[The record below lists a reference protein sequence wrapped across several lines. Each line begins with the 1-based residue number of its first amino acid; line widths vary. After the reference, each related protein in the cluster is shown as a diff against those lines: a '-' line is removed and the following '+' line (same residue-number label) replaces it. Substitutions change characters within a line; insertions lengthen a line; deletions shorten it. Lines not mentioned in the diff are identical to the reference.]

1 MIRGMLPA
9 QRVVACLK
17 FYAFCKRHRRRVCSL
32 LRAKREPERTA
43 VPAGHESPGGA
54 FKPQTGLR
62 SKYRAFS
69 AARSPL
75 LSRRGRRRVAAP
87 CVCFVPCAAL
97 ASCRPLPQQLLPVSA
112 TGRGRR
118 RCKLGAARPF
128 QTPKLLGSIQKIQ
141 VASLKDFLCSADWK
155 PLSRCATA
163 PQVGASAP
171 ASFAV
176 CPETLPSCQGLSLWE
191 SWQARQGL
199 TERASQLPGA
209 HSKSLIRLPKPCS
222 F

>member
-1 MIRGMLPA
+1 MLLV
-9 QRVVACLK
+9 QRAVAWDRLK
-17 FYAFCKRHRRRVCSL
+17 GFYKILLRRVCSL

-43 VPAGHESPGGA
+43 VPAGHESPSGA
-54 FKPQTGLR
+54 FKPQTGLQ
-62 SKYRAFS
+62 SKCRVFS

-141 VASLKDFLCSADWK
+141 VAPLKDFLCCADFK
-155 PLSRCATA
+155 APQSLRDSSPQGGERQQMQLLATA
-163 PQVGASAP
+163 PSREKANQ
-171 ASFAV
+171 
-176 CPETLPSCQGLSLWE
+176 E
-191 SWQARQGL
+191 
-199 TERASQLPGA
+199 
-209 HSKSLIRLPKPCS
+209 
-222 F
+222 

>member
-17 FYAFCKRHRRRVCSL
+17 FDAFCKMHRRRVCSL

-43 VPAGHESPGGA
+43 VPAGHESPSGS

-87 CVCFVPCAAL
+87 CVCFVPWTAL
-97 ASCRPLPQQLLPVSA
+97 AFCRPLPQQLLPASA
-112 TGRGRR
+112 AGRSRR
-118 RCKLGAARPF
+118 RCNIRGKIIFYRKKAR
-128 QTPKLLGSIQKIQ
+128 KS
-141 VASLKDFLCSADWK
+141 ADFLAFTFHGEGRGDK
-155 PLSRCATA
+155 RHLAAVGLRPSRSGKDAFDQYGPIGEKA
-163 PQVGASAP
+163 VPKRPQ
-171 ASFAV
+171 SFRN
-176 CPETLPSCQGLSLWE
+176 CKL
-191 SWQARQGL
+191 
-199 TERASQLPGA
+199 
-209 HSKSLIRLPKPCS
+209 
-222 F
+222 

>member
-1 MIRGMLPA
+1 MTQPARVTAFSFCLRKMLPA
-9 QRVVACLK
+9 QSVVACLK
-17 FYAFCKRHRRRVCSL
+17 FCSFCKRHRRRIHSL

-43 VPAGHESPGGA
+43 VPAGHESPSGA
-54 FKPQTGLR
+54 FKPQTGLQ
-62 SKYRAFS
+62 SKCRVFS

-87 CVCFVPCAAL
+87 CVCFVPWTAL

-141 VASLKDFLCSADWK
+141 VAPLKDFLCCTDFKSLTRQAVRA
-155 PLSRCATA
+155 SFRFIRCATA
-163 PQVGASAP
+163 AG
-171 ASFAV
+171 
-176 CPETLPSCQGLSLWE
+176 
-191 SWQARQGL
+191 
-199 TERASQLPGA
+199 
-209 HSKSLIRLPKPCS
+209 
-222 F
+222 